1 MYLGRGVW
9 LVSCGEAYGGEAG
22 SMSYLMGTS
31 RFKAW
36 TCETRSFLWSMTC
49 VAPIRLQE
57 SIVSCRD
64 AVAITAGRL
73 STLRDS

>member
-31 RFKAW
+31 RFKA
-36 TCETRSFLWSMTC
+36 
-49 VAPIRLQE
+49 
-57 SIVSCRD
+57 
-64 AVAITAGRL
+64 
-73 STLRDS
+73 